1 MKFHGNSTSVSNADT
16 CRQTDCAKAPTNI
29 SLLMLTLHVCVC
41 VCERDDVFLTFR
53 KTLLFLSL
61 RLTHEIITINFS
73 IYKFIGLKNI
83 TVISVP
89 QYLFCF
95 EAIKSSPIPFE
106 HRTAFGMFLKNAR
119 KESHCC
125 INSKETN
132 RPFT

>member
-1 MKFHGNSTSVSNADT
+1 M
-16 CRQTDCAKAPTNI
+16 
-29 SLLMLTLHVCVC
+29 CVC

-53 KTLLFLSL
+53 KPLLYVSL
-61 RLTHEIITINFS
+61 RLTHEIITITFS
-73 IYKFIGLKNI
+73 IYKFIGLENI

-106 HRTAFGMFLKNAR
+106 HRTASGMFLKNAR
-119 KESHCC
+119 EESHFW